1 MKLGRDQRG
10 FVLSGVA
17 LLLVL
22 PAMLLAASCFTIIE
36 MGGEATALQASADKV
51 FYIGK
56 DIERVIED
64 MWDDNLLFDNQ
75 PNANAKFDNL
85 ANNYRAAT
93 GLLVDITP
101 SWMLWSYLETKGEN
115 HYAGTR
121 DCKIERV
128 GPDNWRYQFEQLW
141 IIIDYDEPI
150 LLVTKLNGSLRITLE
165 EYDTGFPLWRSDI
178 YYSDN
183 KLWDDVIH
191 NDPRLENDNPNH
203 TRVVDGTTQLI
214 VSVHV
219 RDPRGAAQYL
229 STVELG

>member
-1 MKLGRDQRG
+1 MKLRQDQRG
-10 FVLSGVA
+10 FVLSGIA

-22 PAMLLAASCFTIIE
+22 PAMLLATSCFTIIE
-36 MGGEATALQASADKV
+36 MGGETATLQASADKV
-51 FYIGK
+51 FYTGK
-56 DIERVIED
+56 DIERMIENL
-64 MWDDNLLFDNQ
+64 WEYNLLFNNED
-75 PNANAKFDNL
+75 NANATFAEL
-85 ANNYRAAT
+85 AENYRAAT

-101 SWMLWSYLETKGEN
+101 SWMLWSYLETRDEN

-121 DCKIERV
+121 DCRIERV
-128 GPDNWRYQFEQLW
+128 DPDNWRYHFEQLW

-165 EYDTGFPLWRSDI
+165 EYDTIFPSFRSDI

-183 KLWDDVIH
+183 KLWDNVIH
-191 NDPRLENDNPNH
+191 NDSRLGENV
-203 TRVVDGTTQLI
+203 VVDGTTQLV

-219 RDPRGAAQYL
+219 RDPRGAARYS